1 MKRPVGAET
10 IELSVVVPVVNTV
23 HDALDALAA
32 LARER
37 ETVRLEALV
46 INRRGPTVGGTLART
61 YPWIRRIDVDRH
73 TTIPEMRQLGIE
85 SALGDAVGVIEDHV
99 VVSPGWA
106 RRMLDKLAEGHDV
119 VGGAIDNAATE
130 TLLDWAC
137 FLCEYS
143 HCIPPLPEGASDWV
157 PGNNVVYR
165 RSVLEAQREAL
176 AAGRWE
182 DHLHGALRAA
192 GVELFMEPGIVVGH
206 KKHYTLLEYLT
217 QRYLYARSFA
227 GARVQ
232 GAPALKRLAYG
243 VGAVGLP
250 PVLMARTVSRL
261 WKKRRHTDVLVRS
274 LPLIG
279 LFVTSWGVGEVVGS
293 LLGAGDALEK
303 VC

>member
-1 MKRPVGAET
+1 MSDR
-10 IELSVVVPVVNTV
+10 IELSVVVPVVNTLN
-23 HDALDALAA
+23 DALDALAA
-32 LARER
+32 LERER
-37 ETVRLEALV
+37 ASVALEALV
-46 INRRGPTVGGTLART
+46 INRRGPHVGGALART
-61 YPWIRRIDVDRH
+61 YPWVRRIDVDRH
-73 TTIPEMRQLGIE
+73 TTIPEMRQIGIE

-165 RSVLEAQREAL
+165 RAVLEAQSEAL

-182 DHLHGALRAA
+182 DHLHAALKAA

-206 KKHYTLLEYLT
+206 KKHYTLMEYLT

-227 GARVQ
+227 GARVE
-232 GAPALKRLAYG
+232 GASAVKRLAYG
-243 VGAVGLP
+243 VGALGLP

-261 WKKRRHTDVLVRS
+261 WKKKRHTQELVRS
-274 LPLIG
+274 LPLIS
-279 LFVTSWGVGEVVGS
+279 LFMTSWGLGEVVGS
-293 LLGAGDALEK
+293 LLGSGDSLEK